1 MALAM
6 ALFWAALPFLPK
18 SLGLLGVWVLT
29 VGWLYWRARISD
41 YRWPLSPVNF
51 PVVVL
56 LLIVAIS
63 TAGSVAMRSSLV
75 SLAVWATYLALFFL
89 TADVIRTRKD
99 LGLLL
104 SGSISAGAVVAVI
117 GIVQYFTGVEGT
129 KQWLD
134 PKLAAEVSA
143 RVVSVLEN
151 PNVLAEYLTLLIP
164 LTAVLALG
172 TRRPRKRVFLLI
184 ALGLMAVAMTL
195 TFSRAGWIATAFAV
209 FLVAGIRDRRIVALL
224 LVLALIAP
232 LVLPH
237 AVVMRAGSVTLEDPS
252 NRHRVSIW
260 TGVVRMI
267 RDYWPAGVG
276 PGLTAFQTVYRDY
289 LLPGARALHS
299 HNLYLQVSVELGVFA
314 LASFLWAILV
324 WFGSLLRS
332 VRVFRERKDGYLL
345 GAGSAVLASLLGLM
359 LHGLFDYIWF
369 NPKVGLLF
377 WGYVGL
383 GVAISRMSLALA
395 REGRGPHT
403 GPDAQTVSGGEVAP

>member
-1 MALAM
+1 MALAL
-6 ALFWAALPFLPK
+6 ALFWSALPFLPK
-18 SLGLLGVWVLT
+18 SLDILAVWVLAA
-29 VGWLYWRARISD
+29 GWLYWRARTSD
-41 YRWPLSPVNF
+41 YRWPFNPVHL
-51 PVVVL
+51 PLAVL
-56 LLIVAIS
+56 LAVVAVS
-63 TAGSVAMRSSLV
+63 FAGTVTMRSSLV
-75 SLAVWATYLALFFL
+75 SLSVWATYLALSFL
-89 TADVIRTRKD
+89 TADVIRTRGD

-104 SGSISAGAVVAVI
+104 SGSVSAGAVVAAI
-117 GIVQYFTGVEGT
+117 GIVQYFTGVEET

-172 TRRPRKRVFLLI
+172 TKRPRKRVFLLI

-195 TFSRAGWIATAFAV
+195 TFSRAGWIAAAFAV
-209 FLVAGIRDRRIVALL
+209 FLVAGIRDRRVLALL

-252 NRHRVSIW
+252 NRHRVSVW

-267 RDYWPAGVG
+267 RDYWPSGVG

-299 HNLYLQVSVELGVFA
+299 HNLYLQLSVESGIFA
-314 LASFLWAILV
+314 LAAFLWAILV
-324 WFGSLLRS
+324 WFGSLLRA

-369 NPKVGLLF
+369 NLKIGLLF

-383 GVAISRMSLALA
+383 GVAVFRMSLGPA
-395 REGRGPHT
+395 REGRDPDA